1 MSPGYFYSPSQ
12 LGSTGAN
19 HPPHWGNHKLLF
31 LPQVS
36 NRQKRKER
44 EKEREAI
51 HNLQQGVYFLHAYRY
66 IISFGGVWF
75 GFSLFFCS
83 WVGICIIHWLL
94 GRGIGR
100 ARLGGLEKI
109 RSSRHFSLAAGVLL
123 YLYILQNFRWR
134 LPISLPFI
142 NHIFHSLYRESPV
155 FFSFGHWHF
164 CSIFFTFSLC
174 CLQCV
179 RLFFHAYLL
188 TIYGYLSLHF

>member
-75 GFSLFFCS
+75 GFSLFFA
-83 WVGICIIHWLL
+83 L
-94 GRGIGR
+94 GLVFALYTGYSV
-100 ARLGGLEKI
+100 GGLVGLGWAGWRK
-109 RSSRHFSLAAGVLL
+109 SGVLV
-123 YLYILQNFRWR
+123 
-134 LPISLPFI
+134 
-142 NHIFHSLYRESPV
+142 IFP
-155 FFSFGHWHF
+155 
-164 CSIFFTFSLC
+164 
-174 CLQCV
+174 
-179 RLFFHAYLL
+179 
-188 TIYGYLSLHF
+188 